1 VAPIRPKQ
9 SCSLDGWISLDPLF
23 HRRLIEAAGVVALF
37 DVMKQV
43 KNAVGSRCGMFAPI
57 PLKKSALLLV

>member
-23 HRRLIEAAGVVALF
+23 HRRLIEAAGFVALF
-37 DVMKQV
+37 DVVKQV
-43 KNAVGSRCGMFAPI
+43 PGGMARWRPF
-57 PLKKSALLLV
+57 L